1 MRRPPSRH
9 ASARPPPRC
18 SPAFCLKQSI
28 ILSESRLSNS
38 TYPLYARSQPPLLP
52 EAPNAPR
59 HCGGR
64 HFFFGQVWCR
74 RITYVKCVC
83 AVKRQL
89 RVKRSKLWSGSR
101 EQLCGVLAVACL
113 RHGFPGESVNC
124 WKRKFHEQG
133 QEGHVPSNPLP
144 NLKLRIVRHPKL
156 PRSQVPREKPTDQP
170 ALPIPQVQI
179 SPQAPPL
186 KNKKERKE
194 KKTHP
199 EEHYKHLSSPIV
211 WPNTDRCA
219 SRRPVLVQLQRRR
232 RSTTVDER
240 NDIG

>member
-89 RVKRSKLWSGSR
+89 RVKRSKLGEWIA
-101 EQLCGVLAVACL
+101 LATV
-113 RHGFPGESVNC
+113 
-124 WKRKFHEQG
+124 
-133 QEGHVPSNPLP
+133 
-144 NLKLRIVRHPKL
+144 
-156 PRSQVPREKPTDQP
+156 
-170 ALPIPQVQI
+170 
-179 SPQAPPL
+179 
-186 KNKKERKE
+186 
-194 KKTHP
+194 
-199 EEHYKHLSSPIV
+199 
-211 WPNTDRCA
+211 RCA
-219 SRRPVLVQLQRRR
+219 GGRLSATWFPWGKRELLETKISRTRTRRTRPKQSPSQLKASHCTPSQTASFPSPSRKA
-232 RSTTVDER
+232 
-240 NDIG
+240 N